1 MCLPLEAYWDFLIY
15 FLRYFSTELSIK
27 KSKKQNCNK
36 MTKTFLITSHL
47 DVVHIFHTLLFPT
60 LHRCSSMASEFNFPP
75 KNLCLPKF
83 SWLWCFPIFR
93 KMRILAT
100 YLVNVKC
107 KSNLPGFWAIFAEAR
122 FHNLGEDHSKMAKSL
137 FGGEPGGLV
146 VVSRI

>member
-100 YLVNVKC
+100 YLVNV
-107 KSNLPGFWAIFAEAR
+107 NLICQNSQQFVRRQDFIILAKTIQRWQSLF
-122 FHNLGEDHSKMAKSL
+122 LGENQGD
-137 FGGEPGGLV
+137 
-146 VVSRI
+146 

>member
-60 LHRCSSMASEFNFPP
+60 LHRCSSMASEFNFPL
-75 KNLCLPKF
+75 KNLFAQIFLAVVF
-83 SWLWCFPIFR
+83 SNFPEDENLSDILGQR
-93 KMRILAT
+93 KVLI
-100 YLVNVKC
+100 
-107 KSNLPGFWAIFAEAR
+107 
-122 FHNLGEDHSKMAKSL
+122 
-137 FGGEPGGLV
+137 
-146 VVSRI
+146 

>member
-47 DVVHIFHTLLFPT
+47 DVVYIFHTLLFPT

-100 YLVNVKC
+100 YLVNV
-107 KSNLPGFWAIFAEAR
+107 NLICQNSQQFVRRQDFIILAKTIQRWQSLF
-122 FHNLGEDHSKMAKSL
+122 LGENQGD
-137 FGGEPGGLV
+137 
-146 VVSRI
+146 